1 MPVRKSQVSASRKWE
16 KANPHRTA
24 YTKLRRT
31 AFSFVNPKAGS
42 RAEEHIKA
50 NHADYVEDLK
60 KLQEELKKK
69 LEEMKMN
76 QTVKSDKAVSDDIKS
91 KG

>member
-16 KANPHRTA
+16 RANPHRTA

-31 AFSFVNPKAGS
+31 AFSFVSPKPGS
-42 RAEEHIKA
+42 RAEAHISA

-69 LEEMKMN
+69 LEEAEN
-76 QTVKSDKAVSDDIKS
+76 ESTS
-91 KG
+91 